1 MAVCLGRLE
10 TIVIITLDCHSCESR
25 NPYNSN
31 SVMFSDQKTTI
42 SELRELCQKFR
53 LERNWQKASA
63 ATFAKDIAVEA
74 GELLDHFV
82 WDEDAYLHDPLIAK
96 EVHHE
101 LVDVLYGV
109 LAMSDIL
116 KIDLSTT
123 LQEKIKILAK
133 KYPVAACRKK
143 NQLDCTER
151 MRWYTKRRSLF
162 RKKKNV

>member
-1 MAVCLGRLE
+1 
-10 TIVIITLDCHSCESR
+10 
-25 NPYNSN
+25 
-31 SVMFSDQKTTI
+31 MFSDQKTTI

-133 KYPVAACRKK
+133 KYPQSKVVMVDRDLLAVKYAG
-143 NQLDCTER
+143 NNI
-151 MRWYTKRRSLF
+151 
-162 RKKKNV
+162 KKKILSKVG